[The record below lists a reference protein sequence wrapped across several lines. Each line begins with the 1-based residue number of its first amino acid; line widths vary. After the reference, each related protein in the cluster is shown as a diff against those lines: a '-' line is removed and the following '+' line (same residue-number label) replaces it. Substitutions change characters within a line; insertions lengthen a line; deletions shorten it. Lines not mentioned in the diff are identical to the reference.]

1 MEQMGGEEQFRLRIA
16 SLKNPNAIEK

>member
-1 MEQMGGEEQFRLRIA
+1 MEKMGGEEQFRLRIA